1 MVVSDFLLETT
12 AFVSHSDKPGSA
24 LGLASIGLLLS
35 AKAGKQKSAREGAFK
50 VWGLAEAVSL
60 GLYV

>member
-35 AKAGKQKSAREGAFK
+35 AKAGKQKSAREGAFE
-50 VWGLAEAVSL
+50 V
-60 GLYV
+60 